1 MVLVLVMFVVC
12 LDNLFMSE
20 EYSGIFIMSELNWLL
35 LFLVV
40 VLLLIVLYECGK
52 ILVSVVLMMVVL
64 SLIILVNR
72 MVVFFLFYE
81 MLFVLIMF
89 SILVLGYRF
98 ERLIAG
104 FIIIFYSF
112 LFSSPTMILLIMM
125 DRQYLLLENLEF
137 RLILIYYIVCSF
149 IVKFPIFRFHYWLP
163 VAHVE
168 ASTLGSIILAGILL
182 KIGGLGVWY
191 VIKFLKFMVKLHW
204 LLVGY
209 LLIIVMILF
218 IRDLK
223 IMVAYSSVAHMRFIF
238 YVIMCGFMVGVNG
251 RVLIIFYHGI
261 ISSLIFWVIGL
272 LRWIKTRSL
281 IVTKLVSFSNFFI
294 IMVFLVLILN
304 IGFPPFIGFISEI
317 LMLKSIMVYGKV
329 VVLLGLLGVLFRCYY
344 NIFIF
349 WGFNGVRDR
358 FLLVEMKFLR
368 VFAVLLLVILF
379 INY

>member
-40 VLLLIVLYECGK
+40 VLLLIVLYECGI

-238 YVIMCGFMVGVNG
+238 YVMMCGFMVGVNG

-294 IMVFLVLILN
+294 IIVFLVLILN

-358 FLLVEMKFLR
+358 FLLVEMKIFKGIR
-368 VFAVLLLVILF
+368 SF
-379 INY
+379 IISDIIY

>member
-1 MVLVLVMFVVC
+1 MVMFLVC
-12 LDNLFMSE
+12 LNNLFLGE
-20 EYSGIFIMSELNWLL
+20 EYNGLFIMSELNWLL
-35 LFLVV
+35 LLLVV
-40 VLLLIVLYECGK
+40 VLLLMVLYECGK
-52 ILVSVVLMMVVL
+52 MLLRVVFIIVVLR
-64 SLIILVNR
+64 LIILVNR

-81 MLFVLIMF
+81 ILFVLIMF

-104 FIIIFYSF
+104 FMIIFYSF
-112 LFSSPTMILLIMM
+112 LFSSPTIILLIII
-125 DRQYLLLENLEF
+125 DRQYLLLESLEY
-137 RLILIYYIVCSF
+137 RLVLIYYIVCSF

-223 IMVAYSSVAHMRFIF
+223 IMVAYSSVAHIRFIF
-238 YVIMCGFMVGVNG
+238 YVMICGLIVGING

-281 IVTKLVSFSNFFI
+281 IVTKLVSFSSFFMI
-294 IMVFLVLILN
+294 VVFLVLILN
-304 IGFPPFIGFISEI
+304 IGFPPFIGFMSEI
-317 LMLKSIMVYGKV
+317 LILKSIMVYGKLV
-329 VVLLGLLGVLFRCYY
+329 ILLRLLGVLFSCYY
-344 NIFIF
+344 NVFIF

-358 FLLVEMKFLR
+358 FLLVEIKFLR
-368 VFAVLLLVILF
+368 VFVILLLVILF
-379 INY
+379 INYC

>member
-1 MVLVLVMFVVC
+1 MVMFLVC
-12 LDNLFMSE
+12 LNNLFLGE
-20 EYSGIFIMSELNWLL
+20 EYNGLFIMSELNWLL
-35 LFLVV
+35 LLLVV
-40 VLLLIVLYECGK
+40 VLLLMVLYECGK
-52 ILVSVVLMMVVL
+52 MLLRVVFIIVVLR
-64 SLIILVNR
+64 LIILVNR

-81 MLFVLIMF
+81 ILFVLIMF

-104 FIIIFYSF
+104 FMIIFYSF
-112 LFSSPTMILLIMM
+112 LFSSPTIILLIII
-125 DRQYLLLENLEF
+125 DRQYLLLESLEY
-137 RLILIYYIVCSF
+137 RLVLIYYIVCSF

-223 IMVAYSSVAHMRFIF
+223 IMVAYSSVAHIRFIF
-238 YVIMCGFMVGVNG
+238 YVMICGLIVGING

-281 IVTKLVSFSNFFI
+281 IVTKLVSFSSFFMI
-294 IMVFLVLILN
+294 VVFLVLILN
-304 IGFPPFIGFISEI
+304 IGFPPFIGFMSEI
-317 LMLKSIMVYGKV
+317 LILKSIMVYGKLV
-329 VVLLGLLGVLFRCYY
+329 ILLRLLGVLFSCYY
-344 NIFIF
+344 NVFIF

-358 FLLVEMKFLR
+358 FLLVEIKFLR
-368 VFAVLLLVILF
+368 VFVILLLVILF

>member
-1 MVLVLVMFVVC
+1 LVC
-12 LDNLFMSE
+12 LNNLFLGE
-20 EYSGIFIMSELNWLL
+20 EYNGLFIMSELNWLL
-35 LFLVV
+35 LLLVV
-40 VLLLIVLYECGK
+40 VLLLMVLYECGK
-52 ILVSVVLMMVVL
+52 MLLRVVFIIVVLR
-64 SLIILVNR
+64 LIILVNR

-81 MLFVLIMF
+81 ILFVLIMF

-104 FIIIFYSF
+104 FMIIFYSF
-112 LFSSPTMILLIMM
+112 LFSSPTIILLIII
-125 DRQYLLLENLEF
+125 DRQYLLLESLEY
-137 RLILIYYIVCSF
+137 RLVLIYYIVCSF

-223 IMVAYSSVAHMRFIF
+223 IMVAYSSVAHIRFIF
-238 YVIMCGFMVGVNG
+238 YVMICGFIVGING

-281 IVTKLVSFSNFFI
+281 IVTKLVSFSSFFMI
-294 IMVFLVLILN
+294 VVFLVLILN
-304 IGFPPFIGFISEI
+304 IGFPPFIGFMSEI
-317 LMLKSIMVYGKV
+317 LILKSIMVYGKLV
-329 VVLLGLLGVLFRCYY
+329 ILLRLLGVLFSCYY
-344 NIFIF
+344 NVFIF

-358 FLLVEMKFLR
+358 FLLVEIKFLR
-368 VFAVLLLVILF
+368 VFVILLLVILF